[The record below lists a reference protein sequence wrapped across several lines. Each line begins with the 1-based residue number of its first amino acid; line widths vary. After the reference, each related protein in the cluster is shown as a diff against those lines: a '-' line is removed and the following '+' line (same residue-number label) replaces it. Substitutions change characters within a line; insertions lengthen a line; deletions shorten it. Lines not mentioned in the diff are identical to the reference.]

1 MATFTTDPRI
11 AYAQGMRK
19 NYLQRALSPIQL
31 PQNPYGGSPLASA
44 LQRVTEGYLAG
55 QEGREAAKYK
65 RQQEDAQS
73 RVLGELLSRG
83 RGATGASQYG
93 ARQVSGGPPVDVF
106 QPSMRDEYYRIS
118 DTGQQIPASTAL
130 SQDVIKAAG
139 TTPGLYGLQLEEAR
153 LAGRQRSEENR
164 LNFAKRK
171 LAESQTD
178 QDKEYWLSEIDAVS
192 RAERS
197 LDLTAKIAEE
207 ERKFGID
214 KSLIDVRGQ
223 YTGQWAK
230 DKNQGGIVVPVS
242 NAELYSK
249 EGQKRYS
256 RVNIEEFAPAVHG
269 KFERNK
275 YDELSNS
282 SVKYGMRIAENEQLL
297 QLLRSGNL
305 DTGSLQPLL
314 TRLKGFAADFNI
326 SVQGLNAAQVFEAV
340 SNRRALEMRNPAS
353 GLGLTGT
360 TSDKDLDFLIR
371 SVIALSKTEGAN
383 EALLIMEIARDRRL
397 NAIDRIR
404 MDFIQMNPGKV
415 GGHDAIVKF
424 IESTPL
430 LKDDEEEALNKLIN
444 LHKQG
449 AGPGGAPV
457 IPTVTYQPQSTRRK
471 PS

>member
-1 MATFTTDPRI
+1 MVSFIADPRI
-11 AYAQGMRK
+11 KQAQAQRQALMAQALTPYQLPANPYGASPWAG
-19 NYLQRALSPIQL
+19 NLQRLAAALGARWAGQDAAGIQEKQRAAQSQVLSRALS
-31 PQNPYGGSPLASA
+31 A
-44 LQRVTEGYLAG
+44 R
-55 QEGREAAKYK
+55 
-65 RQQEDAQS
+65 
-73 RVLGELLSRG
+73 RG
-83 RGATGASQYG
+83 RTGESQYG
-93 ARQVSGGPPVDVF
+93 TRMGRP
-106 QPSMRDEYYRIS
+106 YRIS
-118 DTGQQIPASTAL
+118 DDGQQIPVLAPL
-130 SQDVIKAAG
+130 DPEVLKAAG
-139 TTPGLYGLQLEEAR
+139 TTPGLFALQQEESR
-153 LAGRQRSEENR
+153 LIGEERSEKKR
-164 LNFAKRK
+164 LNYATRMLAK
-171 LAESQTD
+171 AETD
-178 QDKEYWLSEIDAVS
+178 EDKEYWLSEINAVS

-249 EGQKRYS
+249 EGQKRYT

-269 KFERNK
+269 KFERDK

-282 SVKYGMRIAENEQLL
+282 SVQYGMRIAENEQLL

-326 SVQGLNAAQVFEAV
+326 PVQGLNAAQVFEAV
-340 SNRRALEMRNPAS
+340 ANRRALEMRNPAS
-353 GLGLTGT
+353 GLGLTGN
-360 TSDKDLDFLIR
+360 TSDKDLDFLIQ

-397 NAIDRIR
+397 NAIGRIR

-424 IESTPL
+424 VESTPL

-449 AGPGGAPV
+449 AGSGGAPV
-457 IPTVTYQPQSTRRK
+457 IQTVPYKPKSIRRS
-471 PS
+471 P